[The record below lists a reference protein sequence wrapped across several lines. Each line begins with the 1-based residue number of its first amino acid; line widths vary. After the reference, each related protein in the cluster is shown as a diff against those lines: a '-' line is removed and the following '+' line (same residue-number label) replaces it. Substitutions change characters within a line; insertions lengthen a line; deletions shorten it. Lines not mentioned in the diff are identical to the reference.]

1 VKATSTGAPPGAPR
15 LAMLFATGVVF
26 GIGASLSS
34 ARGAQDVSELGKRL
48 EQSKSSS
55 ERRRLLRELGKA
67 GDAAALGHL
76 IPALGDEKFGVRR
89 SALSAIM
96 SVLQAAG
103 GNDPA
108 RLLVDE
114 ALSVKLSPTGQLEV
128 VALLDKLSPPKQAA
142 GAIIRFVKRGDLAEN
157 VARQC
162 INTVR
167 TSRYAGLDVV
177 RDGLLEQVEKGD
189 VTVAAAAASALT
201 RMDLSERE
209 KAEVVE
215 TLVGQLGLE
224 GESAPIREAATKA
237 LEVVTGEDKKS
248 THEWRAWAVKEGYN
262 DPVERIPEDDIE
274 AERLPVI
281 VPPVDTGAS
290 PAVSSLIYVVV
301 GLAAAA
307 LVVALLVARSTLI
320 KRSAAAIE
328 ARRQKARRSF

>member
-1 VKATSTGAPPGAPR
+1 VKATSTGAHPGAPR
-15 LAMLFATGVVF
+15 LAMLLATSVVF
-26 GIGASLSS
+26 GIVASLSS
-34 ARGAQDVSELGKRL
+34 ARGAQDISELGKRL
-48 EQSKSSS
+48 EQSKSKG
-55 ERRRLLRELGKA
+55 ERRRIIRELGKTGNA
-67 GDAAALGHL
+67 GALEHL
-76 IPALGDEKFGVRR
+76 IPELGNENFGVRKC
-89 SALSAIM
+89 AQTAVM
-96 SVLQAAG
+96 SVLRTAG
-103 GNDPA
+103 DSDPA
-108 RLLVDE
+108 KLMVNE

-142 GAIIRFVKRGDLAEN
+142 AAIIRFVKRGNLAEN

-177 RDGLLEQVEKGD
+177 RDGLLEQVETGD

-224 GESAPIREAATKA
+224 GESAPIRKAATKA
-237 LEVVTGEDKKS
+237 LEVVTGEGGKS
-248 THEWRAWAVKEGYN
+248 AHEWRAWAVKEGYG
-262 DPVERIPEDDIE
+262 DPVESIPEDDLE
-274 AERLPVI
+274 SERLPVI

-290 PAVSSLIYVVV
+290 PAVSSLVYVIV

-307 LVVALLVARSTLI
+307 FVVVLLVARSTLI

-328 ARRQKARRSF
+328 VRRQKARRRF